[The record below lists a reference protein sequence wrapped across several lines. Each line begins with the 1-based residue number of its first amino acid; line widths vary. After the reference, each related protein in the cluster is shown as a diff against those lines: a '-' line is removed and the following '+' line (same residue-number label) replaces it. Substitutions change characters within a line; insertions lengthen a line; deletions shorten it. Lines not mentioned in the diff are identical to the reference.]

1 VNLGCSHLQLSEV
14 HARRFCP
21 RFCWIGPTGEMT
33 KRRIPGVYEE
43 VDTWT
48 KKQGETTDELGRKS
62 TKASSGR
69 RVRADHAA
77 ARLVSSMSH
86 AFTDPEYSNGRLGV
100 ERRSDTGIVE
110 GVS

>member
-1 VNLGCSHLQLSEV
+1 
-14 HARRFCP
+14 
-21 RFCWIGPTGEMT
+21 
-33 KRRIPGVYEE
+33 
-43 VDTWT
+43 
-48 KKQGETTDELGRKS
+48 
-62 TKASSGR
+62 
-69 RVRADHAA
+69 VRADHAA